1 MNQQGVSGN
10 RFNVYGT
17 YVLFAKEVRR
27 FLKVTVQTVLT
38 PVVTAL
44 LYLLVFGQALEEHIE
59 VYDGVSYSAFLIP
72 GLMMMS
78 IIQNAFA
85 NSSSSLIQSKM
96 MGNLV
101 FVMLAPI
108 SSLEFFIAFVAAAV
122 VRGVLVAIAVYV
134 VAIVFVDLPLAAV
147 WAIVVFAVL
156 GSATLGALGLV
167 AGVWAEKFDQLAGFQ
182 NFFILPLSFLSGVFY
197 SIHSLPGVWQTV
209 SRFNPFFYLID
220 GFRYGFFGVSDANV
234 GVSLVVTIGFLLAIS
249 VVGLV
254 MLQKGYKIRA

>member
-1 MNQQGVSGN
+1 MKAAGINS
-10 RFNVYGT
+10 YGLYT
-17 YVLFAKEVRR
+17 LFAKEVRR

-44 LYLLVFGQALEEHIE
+44 LYLLVFGQALEEHVQ
-59 VYDGVSYSAFLIP
+59 VYEGVSYSAFLIP

-96 MGNLV
+96 TGNLV
-101 FVMLAPI
+101 FVLLTPI
-108 SSLEFFIAFVAAAV
+108 SSWEFFIAFVGAAV

-134 VAIVFVDLPLAAV
+134 VAILFIELPLQALWAV
-147 WAIVVFAVL
+147 IVFAVL

-167 AGVWAEKFDQLAGFQ
+167 AGIWAEKFDQLAGFQ

-197 SIHSLPGVWQTV
+197 SIYDLPGAWQTV
-209 SRFNPFFYLID
+209 SQFNPFFYLID
-220 GFRYGFFGVSDANV
+220 GFRYGFFGQSDANV
-234 GVSLVVTIGFLLAIS
+234 GLSLAVTLAFLLAIS
-249 VVGLV
+249 AIGLV
-254 MLQKGYKIRA
+254 MLHKGYKIRA